1 MEANPD
7 KYNLLVITNAL
18 KWVNI
23 NEFSIIKDTEE
34 KLLGINFDNKFCI
47 ENNISSLCKKANQ
60 KLQKLAR
67 IFDYINLS
75 K

>member
-34 KLLGINFDNKFCI
+34 KLQGINFDNKFCI
-47 ENNISSLCKKANQ
+47 ENNISSLCSQVSVRRQVKNY
-60 KLQKLAR
+60 R
-67 IFDYINLS
+67 N
-75 K
+75 